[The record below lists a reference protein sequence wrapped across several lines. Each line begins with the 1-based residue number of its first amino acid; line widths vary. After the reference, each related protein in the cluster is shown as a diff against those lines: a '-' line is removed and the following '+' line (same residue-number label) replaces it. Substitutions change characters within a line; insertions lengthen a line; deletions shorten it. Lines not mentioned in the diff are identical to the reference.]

1 MSAAACMFALLHLRL
16 DNHRW
21 SEAHPS
27 LPSAPLVTADH
38 ESFEQTES
46 GASHTFPQAAGTIRK
61 NGFMVI
67 RGRPCKVR
75 LEGSGRSST
84 VSNTSSSSRGSSCT
98 QQHVQHLAAYQIF

>member
-1 MSAAACMFALLHLRL
+1 MVSSSPQSPLCPL
-16 DNHRW
+16 
-21 SEAHPS
+21 
-27 LPSAPLVTADH
+27 LPSVTADH

-84 VSNTSSSSRGSSCT
+84 VSNNSSSSTGSSCT
-98 QQHVQHLAAYQIF
+98 QQHVQHLAAYQIFRGSGLNCSKAAQ